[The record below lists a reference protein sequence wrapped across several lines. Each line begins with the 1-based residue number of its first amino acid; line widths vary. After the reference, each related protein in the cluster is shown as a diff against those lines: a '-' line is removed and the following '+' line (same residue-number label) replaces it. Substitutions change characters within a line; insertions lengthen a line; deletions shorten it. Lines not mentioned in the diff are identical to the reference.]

1 MKRHLSIGFILS
13 AITMLLV
20 VVLVSVFALLAQG
33 AHRQYRQAK
42 HVLNVTQLARAMISA
57 RSDMRSESGT
67 MSMVLSR
74 DRATDAAAAAALQ
87 ATHEKTFAGLTQTI
101 SDLKHSP
108 YAGSPSLAR
117 VEDLAARYDRICAEV
132 LVSIKRP
139 AAERRLSLFK
149 ERLDISTALVQAI
162 NRQSEIITYDIA
174 RLDPFIDRMLDVSDT
189 VWRLRADAGA
199 DRLVVSNWL
208 FGRTPVSIEG
218 HLTLARGEGVME
230 ADFATLS
237 AQADMPTFPTQLKK
251 VMTNVR
257 AGLDRDYFPVRQ
269 QLIQRRQAGQPIGMT
284 DEQWLAF
291 SVPQIN
297 RVVDISWTALN
308 LASDRAR
315 ELVDGAWL
323 NLVHYL
329 MAMTLCLVLA
339 VSVASFVLWRVIRPL
354 RRITAMMRNVGDRD
368 LKGEIPFE
376 NRTDEIGQFAC
387 AFRVFRDSALE
398 RQRLASEVLE
408 NRVAKESAEASSKIK
423 SEFLASMSHELRTP
437 LNAILGFSEILAT
450 QLYGPL
456 GHKKYVEYA
465 EDVHKSGAHLLELIN
480 DVLDLSK
487 IDAGKVE
494 LRETIFSISEL
505 VDDAV
510 LLVGG
515 KAKDHARLEVCVPEG
530 FQVLAD
536 KRLTKQILINLLSN
550 AIKFTPKGGTITV
563 GAQKSRSRGLEIY
576 VADTGIGMNAAQLE
590 KAYSPYGQINSQIA
604 QVHQGTGLGLP
615 IAHSMARLQGGD
627 VIAQS
632 TPGHGTRMIL
642 ILPRTRIVEP
652 ADSPQLV
659 AQCAP

>member
-20 VVLVSVFALLAQG
+20 IVLVTVFVLLAQA
-33 AHRQYRQAK
+33 AHRQYRQAE
-42 HVLNVTQLARAMISA
+42 HVLQVTRLARAMITA
-57 RSDMRSESGT
+57 RADMRSESGI

-74 DRATDAAAAAALQ
+74 DGATDGAAIAALRAT
-87 ATHEKTFAGLTQTI
+87 HKKTLAELTQTI

-117 VEDLAARYDRICAEV
+117 VEDLAARYDRISAEV
-132 LVSIKRP
+132 LVSIRHK
-139 AAERRLSLFK
+139 AAERRPALFK

-208 FGRTPVSIEG
+208 FGRIPVSIEG

-230 ADFATLS
+230 AGFATLS
-237 AQADMPTFPTQLKK
+237 AQADMPAFPTQLKK
-251 VMTNVR
+251 VMTNVH
-257 AGLDRDYFPVRQ
+257 AGLDRDYFSVRQ
-269 QLIQRRQAGQPIGMT
+269 QLIQRRLAGQPIDMT
-284 DEQWLAF
+284 DEQWLDF

-308 LASDRAR
+308 LASDRAK
-315 ELVDGAWL
+315 EMVDGAWR
-323 NLVHYL
+323 NLVRYL

-354 RRITAMMRNVGDRD
+354 RRITAMMHNVGDRD

-376 NRTDEIGQFAC
+376 NRADEIGQFAC
-387 AFRVFRDSALE
+387 ALRVFRDSALE
-398 RQRLASEVLE
+398 QQRLASEVLE
-408 NRVAKESAEASSKIK
+408 NRIAKESAEASSKIK

-437 LNAILGFSEILAT
+437 LNAILGFSEILAA
-450 QLYGPL
+450 QLFGPL
-456 GHKKYVEYA
+456 GHQRYVEYA

-494 LRETIFSISEL
+494 LSESIFPIREL

-510 LLVGG
+510 VLVGG
-515 KAKDHARLEVCVPEG
+515 KAKDHVTLEMCVPG
-530 FQVLAD
+530 GIQILAD
-536 KRLTKQILINLLSN
+536 KRLTKQILINLLGN

-563 GAQKSRSRGLEIY
+563 GAQKGSGQDLEIY
-576 VADTGIGMNAAQLE
+576 VADTGIGMDAAQLE
-590 KAYSPYGQINSQIA
+590 KAFSPYGQINSQIA
-604 QVHQGTGLGLP
+604 QDRQGTGLGLP
-615 IAHSMARLQGGD
+615 IAQAMARLQGGD
-627 VIAQS
+627 IIAQS
-632 TPGHGTRMIL
+632 TPGHGTRMTL
-642 ILPRTRIVEP
+642 VLPGTRIAEP

-659 AQCAP
+659 A

>member
-20 VVLVSVFALLAQG
+20 VVLVSVFALLAQD

-74 DRATDAAAAAALQ
+74 DHATDAAATAALR
-87 ATHEKTFAGLTQTI
+87 ATHKKTFVELTRII
-101 SDLKHSP
+101 SDLRHSP

-117 VEDLAARYDRICAEV
+117 VEELAARYDRISAEV
-132 LVSIKRP
+132 LVSIRRP
-139 AAERRLSLFK
+139 AAERRPGLFK
-149 ERLDISTALVQAI
+149 ERLDTSSALVRAI

-208 FGRTPVSIEG
+208 FGRVTVSVKE

-230 ADFATLS
+230 AHFATLQ
-237 AQADMPTFPTQLKK
+237 AQADMPTFPAQLKK
-251 VMTNVR
+251 VMADAR

-269 QLIQRRQAGQPIGMT
+269 QLIQRRLAGQPIGMA

-297 RVVDISWTALN
+297 RLVDISWTALN
-308 LASDRAR
+308 LARDRAK
-315 ELVDGAWL
+315 EMVDGAGR
-323 NLVHYL
+323 NLVLYL
-329 MAMTLCLVLA
+329 MAMALCSVLA
-339 VSVASFVLWRVIRPL
+339 VSVFSFVLWRVIRPL
-354 RRITAMMRNVGDRD
+354 RRITTMMHSVGDGD

-387 AFRVFRDSALE
+387 ALRVFRDSALE

-437 LNAILGFSEILAT
+437 LNAILGFSEILAA

-456 GHKKYVEYA
+456 GHRKYVEYA

-494 LRETIFSISEL
+494 LSETVFSVREL
-505 VDDAV
+505 VDDAMV
-510 LLVGG
+510 LVGG
-515 KAKDHARLEVCVPEG
+515 KKKDHLTLEVCVPKG
-530 FQVLAD
+530 VQILAD

-550 AIKFTPKGGTITV
+550 AIKFTPEGGTITI
-563 GAQKSRSRGLEIY
+563 GAQKDRGQGLEIY
-576 VADTGIGMNAAQLE
+576 VADTGIGMDAAQLE
-590 KAYSPYGQINSQIA
+590 KAFSPYGQINSQIA
-604 QVHQGTGLGLP
+604 QTHQGTGLGLP
-615 IAHSMARLQGGD
+615 IAQSMARLQGGD

-642 ILPRTRIVEP
+642 ILPATRIVEP
-652 ADSPQLV
+652 AESPQLV
-659 AQCAP
+659 A

>member
-13 AITMLLV
+13 AITMILV
-20 VVLVSVFALLAQG
+20 LVLVSVFALLAQD

-42 HVLNVTQLARAMISA
+42 HVLNVTKLARAMISA

-74 DRATDAAAAAALQ
+74 DRPSGAVAAAALQ
-87 ATHEKTFAGLTQTI
+87 AIHKKTLAGLTQTI

-117 VEDLAARYDRICAEV
+117 VEDLATRYDLISAEV
-132 LVSIKRP
+132 LVSIRRP
-139 AAERRLSLFK
+139 AAERRRGLFK
-149 ERLDISTALVQAI
+149 ERLDISSALVRAI

-208 FGRTPVSIEG
+208 FGRIAVSINE

-230 ADFATLS
+230 AHFATLQ
-237 AQADMPTFPTQLKK
+237 AQADMPTFPSQLKK
-251 VMTNVR
+251 VMTDVR
-257 AGLDRDYFPVRQ
+257 TGLDRDYFPIRQ
-269 QLIQRRQAGQPIGMT
+269 QLVQRRLTGQRIGTT

-297 RVVDISWTALN
+297 RLVDISWTALN
-308 LASDRAR
+308 LARDRA
-315 ELVDGAWL
+315 EEMVDVAGR
-323 NLVHYL
+323 NLVLYL
-329 MAMTLCLVLA
+329 IAMALCLVLA
-339 VSVASFVLWRVIRPL
+339 VSVFGFVLLRVIRPL
-354 RRITAMMRNVGDRD
+354 RRITDMMHSVGDGE
-368 LKGEIPFE
+368 LKGGEIPFE

-387 AFRVFRDSALE
+387 ALRVFRDSALE
-398 RQRLASEVLE
+398 RQRLASEALE

-437 LNAILGFSEILAT
+437 LNAILGFSEILAA

-494 LRETIFSISEL
+494 LRETIFSVDEL

-515 KAKDHARLEVCVPEG
+515 KAKDHASLEVCVPVG
-530 FQVLAD
+530 LQILAD

-563 GAQKSRSRGLEIY
+563 GARRGRGQELEIY
-576 VADTGIGMNAAQLE
+576 VADTGIGMDAAQLE
-590 KAYSPYGQINSQIA
+590 KAFSPYGQINSQIA

-615 IAHSMARLQGGD
+615 IAQSMARLQGGD

-632 TPGHGTRMIL
+632 TPAHGTRMTL

-659 AQCAP
+659 A